1 MRSLLLTLLFFMFV
15 SVHAQK
21 VDVDDGIVTVD
32 GTPYCKLEKKD
43 CKLGLCDFSVQ
54 TLEGTEVAFIKWR
67 EYNDKDKRQQSN
79 PNGRILFYDW
89 TFLGSGAKCETDQVS
104 QKNVAKI
111 LVDGPLFKD
120 SVLNA
125 DGEKKIILVHGMRHS
140 DRMKVLNATIIIIQ
154 D

>member
-1 MRSLLLTLLFFMFV
+1 MRYLFLAAFFSMSTLL
-15 SVHAQK
+15 HAQK

-32 GTPYCKLEKKD
+32 GTPYCKLVKKD

-54 TLEGTEVAFIKWR
+54 GPDGTEVAFLKWR
-67 EYNDKDKRQQSN
+67 EYNDKDRRQQSN

-89 TFLGSGAKCETDQVS
+89 TFLGTGAKCETDQIS

-120 SVLNA
+120 GALSA
-125 DGEKKIILVHGMRHS
+125 DGEKKIVLVNGMRHS
-140 DRMKVLNATIIIIQ
+140 ERMKVLNATIIIIQ
-154 D
+154 N

>member
-1 MRSLLLTLLFFMFV
+1 MRYLLLTVLLFVFA

-21 VDVDDGIVTVD
+21 VDVDEGIVTVD
-32 GTPYCKLEKKD
+32 GTAYCKLVKKD

-67 EYNDKDKRQQSN
+67 EYEDKDKRQQSN

-120 SVLNA
+120 GAVNA
-125 DGEKKIILVHGMRHS
+125 DGERKIVLVHGTRHS

-154 D
+154 N